1 MKRADDGLPH
11 GLVMTDLLHLQA
23 RLRGDPA
30 TLHPPRGVQ
39 TPSLEPENASG
50 SRVDA
55 MRRRL
60 AALELEIDAYE
71 RLLYAWPPAP
81 ARPDADVIDL
91 AAHRDRV
98 RSPR

>member
-1 MKRADDGLPH
+1 MERADDGLPH

-30 TLHPPRGVQ
+30 TLHPPRVGQV
-39 TPSLEPENASG
+39 PSPEPDGESD

-55 MRRRL
+55 LRRRL

-71 RLLYAWPPAP
+71 RLLYDWPPAP
-81 ARPDADVIDL
+81 ARRNADVIDL
-91 AAHRDRV
+91 AAHRERV
-98 RSPR
+98 RTPR